1 MAAVAAL
8 PKETCSLEKQLT
20 CSICLDLFEDPV
32 TTACGHSFCKNC
44 LNINC
49 KFNDT
54 VCPLCKN
61 PLSNTAAVNIVLRD
75 IAEQRKLEKS
85 EKKNKSIFTGEDGEV
100 ACDICTERKLPAEKS
115 CLVCLASYCPTHL
128 ENHYSTERLKGHK
141 LVAPVKNLDDR
152 ACLKHGR
159 PLELYSKKQ
168 QRCICVR
175 CLEES
180 PEEVVSNEDEWG
192 KKKVELENARTEL
205 EAKIKRRETQ
215 LDELNKSVRSCKDLL
230 ENEWWDIEA
239 VFNAVLAIVEDA
251 QARALQPLKDRRQVL
266 EKEAENLK
274 KDLEA
279 EISRFKTTISELDDI
294 STHEDHIHFLQNYP
308 SLQDLEDIKDWAEVQ
323 LDTSL
328 CFGTMRKTTTRMMEK
343 VQQELEK
350 LTSTE
355 LKRIPKF
362 TVDVKLDPTT
372 AHQRLVLSDDGKE
385 VKDGEEDREVDESP
399 ERFDVFGSV
408 LGLNSFTSGKSYWE
422 VEVGDK
428 AGWDLGVARSDADR
442 KGKLSL
448 KPDDGYWVTVH
459 YENDK
464 YAALTAPPLSLS
476 LQDKPEK
483 VGVFVDYEEG
493 LVSFY
498 NVGAQSHVYS
508 FTGCSF
514 GGELLPYFS
523 PHRKQDGEN
532 GDPLII
538 SAVKQ
543 CEQIMDES
551 SSKLQSRILNTFD
564 MSLQVCGCGWSKV
577 TTYQGLRTHQGK
589 IGCTVKGMRI
599 PESKGFRADS
609 YFPQITFMGP
619 RIQLK
624 EPVMDV
630 FTSSLTSGDSDMS
643 LQVCGCGWSKVTT
656 YQGLRT
662 HQGKMGCTVK
672 GMRIPESKGYRAD
685 RYFPQ
690 ITFTGP
696 RIELKE
702 PVMDVFTSSLT
713 SDDSDLSLQVCGCG
727 WSKATTYQGLRT
739 HQRKMGC
746 TAEARGL
753 QTEYYQRN
761 GGPGYSTPVK
771 TENVS
776 PNLYNQMTPDLT
788 AATEAVREMM
798 KSMVVNQQQ
807 SAQTGP
813 NMDKAH
819 RALEFSFGAQPL
831 FGRSPQTP
839 TGHIYPAAA
848 DVTANEPNEPLF
860 QTPVHHRLQTVPNT
874 DKARRALDFSTGA
887 EQVQAQTLDPF
898 RLHAGEQLHPV
909 DQVTE
914 QVFRTPP
921 TTTVSPREDE
931 EEKEREAEKLRVK
944 KKQDNTRAELQQKI
958 KIRELKMAEVRLS
971 VKGFKVSLDS
981 EWLEIHN
988 VFSEVMKVVE
998 DALQKALPPLEER
1011 RRNIKREAKHL
1022 LQRLD
1027 GEIDKLKT
1035 TIAELDGNPDSKIS
1049 LDEPTFWNNTSVD
1062 TSFSFGTFRS
1072 TTSAMMEQIQLQI
1085 EKLSSVELKRIPT
1098 FAVDVKLDP
1107 ATAHH
1112 SLSLSNDGKK
1122 VRDGGKN
1129 QTVPDAPQRFDMFGS
1144 ILGLNSLTSGRSYWE
1159 VEVGRKT
1166 GWDLGVARGDANR
1179 KGMLSLSPDNG
1190 YWATVHYED
1199 KGYAALTAPP
1209 VSLSLSE
1216 KPQKVGVFVD
1226 YEEGLVSFYD
1236 TKARSHIYS
1245 FTDCSFGGEIFPY
1258 FSPHLEQNGQN
1269 SAPLIISSVERP

>member
-85 EKKNKSIFTGEDGEV
+85 EKKNKSVFTGEDGEV
-100 ACDICTERKLPAEKS
+100 ACDICTEKKLPAEKS

-328 CFGTMRKTTTRMMEK
+328 CFGTMRKTTTRMTEK

-422 VEVGDK
+422 VKVGDK

-538 SAVKQ
+538 SA
-543 CEQIMDES
+543 
-551 SSKLQSRILNTFD
+551 ILDTF
-564 MSLQVCGCGWSKV
+564 
-577 TTYQGLRTHQGK
+577 
-589 IGCTVKGMRI
+589 
-599 PESKGFRADS
+599 
-609 YFPQITFMGP
+609 
-619 RIQLK
+619 
-624 EPVMDV
+624 
-630 FTSSLTSGDSDMS
+630 DMS

-672 GMRIPESKGYRAD
+672 GMRIPESKGFRAD
-685 RYFPQ
+685 SYFPQ
-690 ITFTGP
+690 ITFMGP
-696 RIELKE
+696 RIQLKE

-776 PNLYNQMTPDLT
+776 PKLYNQMTPDLT

-807 SAQTGP
+807 SAQTGS

-819 RALEFSFGAQPL
+819 RALEFSSGAQPL

-914 QVFRTPP
+914 QVFRAPP

-998 DALQKALPPLEER
+998 DALQKALRPLEER

-1027 GEIDKLKT
+1027 GEIDKLKA
-1035 TIAELDGNPDSKIS
+1035 TIAELDGNPDLKIS